1 MPSTRRNGIKTA
13 KLQLT
18 VDETTDRVVS
28 EMVQIGIHG
37 ANKAEVASWI
47 LRNWIWENQKQLN
60 ENGIS
65 LKTSK

>member
-1 MPSTRRNGIKTA
+1 MSATRRNGIKTS

-28 EMVQIGIHG
+28 EMVKVGIHG
-37 ANKAEVASWI
+37 ANKAEVVSWI
-47 LRNWIWENQKQLN
+47 IRNWIWENQSQLA

-65 LKTSK
+65 LRECK

>member
-1 MPSTRRNGIKTA
+1 MAPTRRNGVRTL

-18 VDETTDRVVS
+18 VDATTDRVIS
-28 EMVQIGIHG
+28 DMVHLGIHG

-47 LRNWIWENQKQLN
+47 LRNWIWENQKQLK

-65 LKTSK
+65 LTENK